1 LQDQPTYQG
10 SHQAHLHSQDIDEI
24 GNKNWNTMQLIS
36 FLIST
41 YGFLGDLRLEGTKVE
56 RSNSLSNSSSNTH
69 AFFIDEWKEIKVEK
83 SNNL

>member
-10 SHQAHLHSQDIDEI
+10 SHQAHLHSQDIGEI

-41 YGFLGDLRLEGTKVE
+41 YGLLGDLRLKGTKVE
-56 RSNSLSNSSSNTH
+56 ISNSLSNSSSNTH
-69 AFFIDEWKEIKVEK
+69 TFLIDEWEEIEVER
-83 SNNL
+83 